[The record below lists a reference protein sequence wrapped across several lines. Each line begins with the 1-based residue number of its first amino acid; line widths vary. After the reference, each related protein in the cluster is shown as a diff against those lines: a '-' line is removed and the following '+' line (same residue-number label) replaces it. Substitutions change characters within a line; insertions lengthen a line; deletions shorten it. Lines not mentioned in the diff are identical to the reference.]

1 MGCVFPLTTPCC
13 DGVCF
18 YTEPHFVFGH
28 LINSYKPKSQLLTI
42 CAIFRISCHIQC
54 ILANEVAKYVLSKPD
69 HFDGQ
74 PKKKSPIVFCAIQCV
89 DRVPKYR
96 HQQFHTRALVSMVRY
111 ANSVATITQT

>member
-42 CAIFRISCHIQC
+42 CAIFRISCHIQS
-54 ILANEVAKYVLSKPD
+54 ILANEEAKYVLSKPD

-74 PKKKSPIVFCAIQCV
+74 PKRKSPQLCFVRFNVWTGYQNIAINNFTPEHSCQWSDMQIV
-89 DRVPKYR
+89 
-96 HQQFHTRALVSMVRY
+96 
-111 ANSVATITQT
+111 